1 MAILGL
7 FTQAGISGSIDASNN
22 EGFFIKPLTFGVSRN
37 TGPLDSSR
45 TSANSGLW
53 YQAAITQRDVVDE
66 NTIRVIGTIPQGAVA
81 APDQIREIYLFAEDS
96 NNTEFLLALGQ
107 PTEVIQYDPDGT
119 VTIELQLSLVDV
131 DLTANYLFPN
141 TFPTEIANHIA
152 DPNAHPEYTEAMAK
166 AGIFIPAGG
175 IPFDYV
181 GQSFDNPVE
190 FDGTKASASST
201 GTVINFTGRYNG
213 TEANGAVLT
222 FDGVLTV
229 DEVVTAWNNANP
241 NKLVDHDG
249 LGTEVLSTQNVNLL
263 GGTYVV
269 EDKDLVY
276 RDDDGIYKRAIADGT
291 IRAKAVAIARRDER
305 CVVFKGLFNYPALA
319 NGFVNGD
326 SLYLSGSGF
335 GDFATLNNGIG
346 LGIVLGENLILFTG
360 FSGSADANISQNF
373 DAVVTNV
380 SGLGLFLTTQEAID
394 AVPDGGRILIDKLEQ
409 VKTQI
414 STSGKS
420 LEFVTNGVGK
430 GWTRFLGQVASF
442 RLDFGG
448 VAPDNGTFRMEWNG
462 QESVDLPFNATASEI
477 QDEFNLF
484 AGHTGVTVTGDFV
497 NGFVFTFLDEV
508 AQPLPTFLDP
518 GLNEIQRFNFGNV
531 PDDGT
536 ITFEYEGE
544 QTLNFPWD
552 DLASDLKIALENLSA
567 IDSVD
572 VTGEFA
578 SNFFQIEFT
587 GGVLVDGL
595 QPKSEITVVQN
606 DLELVGVG
614 GTTVN
619 GSAVVPVNPITVQQ
633 GEFPASNLRVGVN
646 PVTITVTQNTIGEQ
660 LGSTTAF
667 LLDAPNTRFRG
678 LGYFENFDVAI
689 DNNGQQGL
697 VAELQ
702 FVNTVLPI
710 KYADELPGLNYDN
723 DEILGYAKDI
733 FAQLR
738 ITEHPSNKKRVKIST
753 ADVNL
758 ASGVELVQELNSLL
772 LSFEGAEIDFTTGET
787 FYSDGVT
794 PLGIDFTPIIPA
806 SEQYRWASLTIIPKQ
821 TTTDL
826 KLEGQVLVLFAESDG
841 ASKALAPKAPFGS
854 GKPLGQ
860 VVLRGD
866 IGLQEITRIICSRDE
881 FSSLDGKYFVLYDDV
896 GSVAFWFDVD
906 DSGTTIPAGASGA
919 DRAIEITTI
928 LENDDANTI
937 ALKVQAFI
945 EADPKFSTAILEN
958 RITVTDATIGP
969 RSDAEAQ
976 DSTFTIDV
984 LQQGRDTDA
993 TGLTDIANTDISQ
1006 LGVGSGSGGGTG
1018 GGPSF
1023 LQDLKFQLKDGPY
1036 EFLVASV
1043 FGQDQDAKIDNSTG
1057 SFSFPDSAWSLD
1069 AGQLLETINLVDG
1082 DYYALL
1088 QDITSVD
1095 FVIKYLTTDIDSS
1108 PTIEISVDGGQNYE
1122 TVSLDRIG
1130 DTDTFVSSIE
1140 FDDSGYSLATLY
1152 EYALV
1157 NKDSLIVLNQSTQE
1171 RASQEFD
1178 SGLNPVEI
1186 GRSIDV
1192 IINKLGAPTGFYGI
1206 RIVKDN
1212 AGDPSTDIND
1222 VLFESDLR
1230 NIELLS
1236 VGDNTESY
1244 EVPRSIIEP
1253 SNKYHIEFFTDD
1265 TYKSG
1270 GYNGGVDEIAVGSD
1284 SSTPSIADAKI
1295 FDGAS
1300 YNTVGGFA
1308 IPHIITGRVLDLR
1321 VRVTASE
1328 DSLLDGIGIF
1338 YGLEDR
1344 VQPDTKYPVEYIYLQ
1359 GDDNPTLIPIS
1370 QFNVNPDTLL
1380 LLDLDT
1386 GQSWSFGGFSFSGNN
1401 LSVPSGTFDRA
1412 GETIRLKAMLVGG
1425 GSFSNDANINAQLA
1439 ENHVWS
1445 GDSSVDK
1452 SVAGRGNTYR
1462 TNNAVLELAIDD
1474 DGLLTIT
1481 PRN

>member
-1 MAILGL
+1 MAVLGL
-7 FTQAGISGSIDASNN
+7 FTSEGISKTIDAANN
-22 EGFFIKPLTFGVSRN
+22 EGFFIKPLEFGVSRN
-37 TGPLDSSR
+37 TGPLDPSR
-45 TSANSGLW
+45 TGPNSGLW
-53 YQAAITQRDVVDE
+53 YQAPITQRDVVDA
-66 NTIRVIGTIPQGAVA
+66 NTIRVTGTIPQGAVA
-81 APDQIREIYLFAEDS
+81 LPDQIREVYLFGEDS
-96 NNTEFLLALGQ
+96 NNNQFLLALGQ

-119 VTIELQLSLVDV
+119 VTIELQISLVDV

-181 GQSFDNPVE
+181 GQSFDTPVE
-190 FDGTKASASST
+190 FDGTKSTGSST

-213 TEANGAVLT
+213 TETNGAVLE
-222 FDGVLTV
+222 FDGVKTV
-229 DEVVTAWNNANP
+229 DEVVTLWNNANP
-241 NKLVDHDG
+241 NKLIDHDG
-249 LGTEVLSTQNVNLL
+249 VGTEVLTTQTVTLL

-269 EDKDLVY
+269 EDKDIVY
-276 RDDDGIYKRAIADGT
+276 RDTDGIYKRAIADGT
-291 IRAKAVAIARRDER
+291 IRATAVALAQRDKR
-305 CVVFKGLFNYPALA
+305 CIITKGLFTYPALTR
-319 NGFVNGD
+319 GFNIGD
-326 SLYLSGSGF
+326 TLFLSGSSF
-335 GDFATLNNGIG
+335 GRFDDLNNGIG
-346 LGIVLGENLILFTG
+346 LGICLGENLILFTG

-380 SGLGLFLTTQEAID
+380 NGLGLFTTTQDAIN
-394 AVPDGGRILIDKLEQ
+394 AVPDGGRILIDKVEQ

-414 STSGKS
+414 DTLGKS
-420 LEFVTNGVGK
+420 LEFVTNGVSK

-448 VAPDNGTFRMEWNG
+448 FAPDNGTFRIEWNG
-462 QESVDLPFNATASEI
+462 QESADLPFNATALDL
-477 QDEFNLF
+477 QNEFNLF

-544 QTLNFPWD
+544 ATLNFPWD
-552 DLASDLKIALENLSA
+552 DLASDLKIALEALTEITN
-567 IDSVD
+567 VN

-578 SNFFQIEFT
+578 TNFFQIEFT
-587 GGVLVDGL
+587 GGVLQDGL
-595 QPKSEITVVQN
+595 QPKNEITVIAK
-606 DLELVGVG
+606 DLMLGAVD
-614 GTTVN
+614 TTVN
-619 GSAVVPVNPITVQQ
+619 GSNTTPINPITVQQ
-633 GEFPASNLRVGVN
+633 GKFPASNLRIGVN
-646 PVTITVTQNTIGEQ
+646 PVTITVTQNTIGEP
-660 LGSTTAF
+660 LGPTTAF
-667 LLDAPNTRFRG
+667 LNNSANTRFRG

-689 DNNGQQGL
+689 DNNGQDGL
-697 VAELQ
+697 VAELR
-702 FVNTVLPI
+702 FLNTALPI

-733 FAQLR
+733 FAQLK

-753 ADVNL
+753 SDVNL

-794 PLGIDFTPIIPA
+794 PLGIDFTPVIPA
-806 SEQYRWASLTIIPKQ
+806 SQQFRWASITIVPKQ
-821 TTTDL
+821 TTADQ
-826 KLEGQVLVLFAESDG
+826 KLEGQVLVLFGDSDG
-841 ASKALAPKAPFGS
+841 ATRESANKAPFGT

-860 VVLRGD
+860 VVLEGD
-866 IGLQEITRIICSRDE
+866 LGLQEITRIIATRDE

-896 GSVAFWFDVD
+896 GSVAFWIDVD

-919 DRAIEITTI
+919 NRAIEITTI
-928 LENDDANTI
+928 VENDDPNAVASKI
-937 ALKVQAFI
+937 QAVI
-945 EADPKFSTAILEN
+945 DADSKFSAVVSDN

-969 RSDAEAQ
+969 RSDAEEQ

-993 TGLTDIANTDISQ
+993 TGLVDISNTAIKQ

-1043 FGQDQDAKIDNSTG
+1043 FGQDQDAKVDNSTG
-1057 SFSFPDSAWSLD
+1057 AYSFPDSAWAL
-1069 AGQLLETINLVDG
+1069 ATGEVLETINLVDG

-1088 QDITSVD
+1088 QDIISVD
-1095 FVIKYLTTDIDSS
+1095 FVIKYVTTDIDAN
-1108 PTIEISVDGGQNYE
+1108 PIVEISVDGGQNYE

-1140 FDDSGYSLATLY
+1140 FDDSGYTLASLY
-1152 EYALV
+1152 EYALS
-1157 NKDSLIVLNQSTQE
+1157 NKDDLIVLNQSTQA
-1171 RASQEFD
+1171 RVSQEFD
-1178 SGLNPVEI
+1178 TGLNPVEI
-1186 GRSIDV
+1186 ARSIDV
-1192 IINKLGAPTGFYGI
+1192 IINKLGAPTGFYGL

-1212 AGDPSTDIND
+1212 GGDPSTDIND
-1222 VLFESDLR
+1222 KVFESSLR

-1236 VGDNTESY
+1236 VGDNTESF
-1244 EVPRSIIEP
+1244 EIPRAVLEP
-1253 SNKYHIEFFTDD
+1253 STKYHIEVFTDD

-1270 GYNGGVDEIAVGSD
+1270 GYQGSTDEIAVGSD

-1295 FDGAS
+1295 FNGTS
-1300 YNTVGGFA
+1300 YSSVAGFA
-1308 IPHIITGRVLDLR
+1308 VTYLITGRVLDLR
-1321 VRVTASE
+1321 VRITASQ
-1328 DSLLDGIGIF
+1328 DALLDGFGIF

-1344 VQPDTKYPVEYIYLQ
+1344 VQPDSKYPVEYIYLQ
-1359 GDDNPTLIPIS
+1359 GDNDPTLIPIS

-1386 GQSWSFGGFSFSGNN
+1386 GQCWSYGAFSFSGNN
-1401 LSVPSGTFDRA
+1401 LSVPSGSFDRA
-1412 GETIRLKAMLVGG
+1412 GETIRLKALLVGG
-1425 GSFSNDANINAQLA
+1425 GTFSNDDNINSQLA
-1439 ENHVWS
+1439 ENHLWS
-1445 GDSSVDK
+1445 GNSNQDK
-1452 SVAGRGNTYR
+1452 SVAGRGVTLKSGANVNT
-1462 TNNAVLELAIDD
+1462 EIAINEF
-1474 DGLLTIT
+1474 GQITLT
-1481 PRN
+1481 PRL